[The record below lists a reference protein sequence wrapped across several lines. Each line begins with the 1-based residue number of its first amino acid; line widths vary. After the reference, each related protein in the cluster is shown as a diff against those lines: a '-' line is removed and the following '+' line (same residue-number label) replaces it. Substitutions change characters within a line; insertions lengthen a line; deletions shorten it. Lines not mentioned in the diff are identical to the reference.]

1 LNSSPNFDLSV
12 QTHARPWHEILDPR
26 GRARKQY
33 QPLLD
38 HLERYYSPA
47 DLKELEERLEATLR
61 ELGISFEGSSSNQL
75 NTWFSDL
82 LPQVFLPD
90 EWELLKKGFEQRI
103 RAFEL
108 FLQDV
113 YGQREILRQGAL
125 PIPIVLGSPHF
136 HRSAVGLRPPQGS
149 YLHLSGLAICRDPQG
164 HLTVKNHYFGHAS
177 GLSYMVQNRRLL
189 ARVIPDLFEH
199 HPVESVAQLPTEILM
214 GLRAMSNL
222 ADPAVVLLTPGVASA
237 VYSEHSFLARRLG
250 IPLVLG
256 EDLLVLDGS
265 IFLKT
270 VSGLERVDVVYSR
283 VADPWLDPLI
293 FNTDSRLGVPGL
305 VHCLRKGT
313 VTLVNAV
320 GSQLA
325 DDRSL
330 LHFASAIIRFYL
342 GEWPILPTLTTYW
355 LGDLDQREMV
365 LENLDS
371 FQIRY
376 LTGERFLSLHQ
387 SEKGALEIENE
398 VRKAPHLYVAQPIDD
413 TARTLCSVKGKLVER
428 LQDHIVYGM
437 RDGTGFNVFP
447 GALTRLS
454 SSAKGRTESEH
465 GGGGKDTWVISA
477 HPTAPAV
484 APSFRRPWILPT
496 RQVTSRV
503 AEGFYWL
510 GRYLERALHVSK
522 MIQYIE
528 TIEME
533 ELTPAERKLYRP
545 IWNQLLPPLET
556 SGRRGRRGINSVKE
570 RYYLMLDPD
579 QAGSVTTMIR
589 RGLANASSLRE
600 VISPEAWSVL
610 SLLRGQFQRRRFQ
623 QEPPEAESRRT
634 TRRISDAVLAY
645 VPQFF
650 ATAQQTMLADDG
662 WRFCELGMYVE
673 RAITTANAAFSVAS
687 SVRRA
692 HEARPALDI
701 ELSVFLRLLGCRDA
715 YRRIYQ
721 TRSEPAPVLE
731 FLWQNPAMPRSVMY
745 ALEHCTTLL
754 SASLPKNSA
763 QASVALNF
771 LQDLVRQIRRL
782 DWYSFFLESEESP
795 GRVLQADELVA
806 LTNRLFD
813 EIEQV
818 HYVIADNFL
827 THQSI
832 ISEPEP
838 TLFG

>member
-1 LNSSPNFDLSV
+1 V
-12 QTHARPWHEILDPR
+12 QTQARPWHEILDSR
-26 GRARKQY
+26 GRPRKQY
-33 QPLLD
+33 QPLLE
-38 HLERYYSPA
+38 HLARYYSSA

-61 ELGISFEGSSSNQL
+61 ELGISFEGSKSQGR

-82 LPQVFLPD
+82 LPHIFLPD
-90 EWELLKKGFEQRI
+90 EWDLLQKGFEQRI

-108 FLQDV
+108 FLQDI

-125 PIPIVLGSPHF
+125 PIPVVLGSPHF
-136 HRSAVGLRPPQGS
+136 HRSAVGMRPPQGS
-149 YLHLSGLAICRDPQG
+149 YLHLSGLAICRDPEG
-164 HLTVKNHYFGHAS
+164 RLTVKNHYFAHPS
-177 GLSYMVQNRRLL
+177 GLSYMIQNRRLL
-189 ARVIPDLFEH
+189 ARVIPNLFEH

-214 GLRAMSNL
+214 RLRSMSNL

-237 VYSEHSFLARRLG
+237 VYSEHSFLARRMG
-250 IPLVLG
+250 IPLVQG

-265 IFLKT
+265 LFLKT

-293 FNTDSRLGVPGL
+293 FKTESRLGVPGL

-313 VTLVNAV
+313 VTLVNAI

-365 LENLDS
+365 MENLDS
-371 FQIRY
+371 FQIRP
-376 LTGERFLSLHQ
+376 LTGERFLALDQ
-387 SEKGALEIENE
+387 AAKGAQEIENE
-398 VRKAPHLYVAQPIDD
+398 VRKAPHRYVAQPLDD
-413 TARTLCSVKGKLVER
+413 TARTLCSVKGKQVER
-428 LQDHIVYGM
+428 LQDHIIYGA
-437 RDGTGFNVFP
+437 RTSNAFDVFP

-454 SSAKGRTESEH
+454 SSIQGRTESEH
-465 GGGGKDTWVISA
+465 GGGGKDTWVLSP
-477 HPTAPAV
+477 HLTSPAV
-484 APSFRRPWILPT
+484 PPAFRRPWILPT

-533 ELTPAERKLYRP
+533 ELSLAERKLYRP
-545 IWNQLLPPLET
+545 IWNQLLPPVET
-556 SGRRGRRGINSVKE
+556 PGRRNRRGINSVNE

-589 RGLANASSLRE
+589 RGLANAGSLRE

-610 SLLRGQFQRRRFQ
+610 SLMRGQFQRRRFQ
-623 QEPPEAESRRT
+623 EAAPEAEARRT
-634 TRRISDAVLAY
+634 TRRISEAILSY
-645 VPQFF
+645 IPQFF

-692 HEARPALDI
+692 QEARPALDI

-731 FLWQNPAMPRSVMY
+731 FLWQNPAMPRSVMHS
-745 ALEHCTTLL
+745 LECCTALL
-754 SASLPKNSA
+754 SASLPKNSP

-771 LQDLVRQIRRL
+771 LQDLVRQVRRL
-782 DWYSFFLESEESP
+782 DWYSFFLESDESP

>member
-1 LNSSPNFDLSV
+1 
-12 QTHARPWHEILDPR
+12 
-26 GRARKQY
+26 
-33 QPLLD
+33 
-38 HLERYYSPA
+38 
-47 DLKELEERLEATLR
+47 
-61 ELGISFEGSSSNQL
+61 
-75 NTWFSDL
+75 
-82 LPQVFLPD
+82 
-90 EWELLKKGFEQRI
+90 
-103 RAFEL
+103 
-108 FLQDV
+108 
-113 YGQREILRQGAL
+113 
-125 PIPIVLGSPHF
+125 
-136 HRSAVGLRPPQGS
+136 
-149 YLHLSGLAICRDPQG
+149 
-164 HLTVKNHYFGHAS
+164 
-177 GLSYMVQNRRLL
+177 
-189 ARVIPDLFEH
+189 
-199 HPVESVAQLPTEILM
+199 
-214 GLRAMSNL
+214 
-222 ADPAVVLLTPGVASA
+222 
-237 VYSEHSFLARRLG
+237 
-250 IPLVLG
+250 
-256 EDLLVLDGS
+256 
-265 IFLKT
+265 
-270 VSGLERVDVVYSR
+270 
-283 VADPWLDPLI
+283 
-293 FNTDSRLGVPGL
+293 
-305 VHCLRKGT
+305 
-313 VTLVNAV
+313 VNAI

-330 LHFASAIIRFYL
+330 LHFASGIIRFYL

-365 LENLDS
+365 MENLDS
-371 FQIRY
+371 FQIRS
-376 LTGERFLSLHQ
+376 LTGERFLALHQ
-387 SEKGALEIENE
+387 AEKGAQEIENE
-398 VRKAPHLYVAQPIDD
+398 VRKAPHLYVAQPLDD
-413 TARTLCSVKGKLVER
+413 TARTLCSVKGKQVER
-428 LQDHIVYGM
+428 LQDHIIYGM
-437 RDGTGFNVFP
+437 RAGNAFNVFP

-454 SSAKGRTESEH
+454 SSIQGRTESEH
-465 GGGGKDTWVISA
+465 GGGGKDTWVLSP
-477 HPTAPAV
+477 HLTTPAV
-484 APSFRRPWILPT
+484 TPAFRRPWILPT

-533 ELTPAERKLYRP
+533 ELTLAERKLYRP

-556 SGRRGRRGINSVKE
+556 PGRRGRRGINSVNE
-570 RYYLMLDPD
+570 RYCLMLDRD
-579 QAGSVTTMIR
+579 QVGSVTTMIR

-623 QEPPEAESRRT
+623 EAAPEAEARRT
-634 TRRISDAVLAY
+634 TRRISDAVLSY
-645 VPQFF
+645 IPQFF

-673 RAITTANAAFSVAS
+673 RAITTANAAFGVAS

-692 HEARPALDI
+692 QEARPALDI

-731 FLWQNPAMPRSVMY
+731 FLWQNPAMPRSVTY
-745 ALEHCTTLL
+745 ALERCTMLL
-754 SASLPKNSA
+754 SASLPKNSP

-771 LQDLVRQIRRL
+771 LQDLVLQIRRL
-782 DWYSFFLESEESP
+782 DWYSFFLESDESP

-806 LTNRLFD
+806 LTDRLFD

>member
-1 LNSSPNFDLSV
+1 VRTSSFRGFDQRSYQRIHSFPECRAKRKLASLGSHCGRTGVSGRSTSGAPLPDGTYTTYGTYGAGSHKFHESHRSHPVTEPEHTCVPRCAHTPPDSCLLSSNSLNSLNSSPNFDLSV

-237 VYSEHSFLARRLG
+237 VYSEHSFLARRMG
-250 IPLVLG
+250 IPLVQG

-265 IFLKT
+265 LFLKT

-398 VRKAPHLYVAQPIDD
+398 VRKAPHLYVAQRSM
-413 TARTLCSVKGKLVER
+413 TLHERFARSKVNWLNDFRTTSF
-428 LQDHIVYGM
+428 
-437 RDGTGFNVFP
+437 TGCV
-447 GALTRLS
+447 
-454 SSAKGRTESEH
+454 
-465 GGGGKDTWVISA
+465 
-477 HPTAPAV
+477 TAPV
-484 APSFRRPWILPT
+484 SMSFRAR
-496 RQVTSRV
+496 SRV
-503 AEGFYWL
+503 YRHRPKGVPSRSTVAE
-510 GRYLERALHVSK
+510 EK
-522 MIQYIE
+522 
-528 TIEME
+528 
-533 ELTPAERKLYRP
+533 TP
-545 IWNQLLPPLET
+545 
-556 SGRRGRRGINSVKE
+556 G
-570 RYYLMLDPD
+570 
-579 QAGSVTTMIR
+579 
-589 RGLANASSLRE
+589 
-600 VISPEAWSVL
+600 
-610 SLLRGQFQRRRFQ
+610 
-623 QEPPEAESRRT
+623 
-634 TRRISDAVLAY
+634 
-645 VPQFF
+645 
-650 ATAQQTMLADDG
+650 
-662 WRFCELGMYVE
+662 
-673 RAITTANAAFSVAS
+673 
-687 SVRRA
+687 
-692 HEARPALDI
+692 
-701 ELSVFLRLLGCRDA
+701 
-715 YRRIYQ
+715 
-721 TRSEPAPVLE
+721 
-731 FLWQNPAMPRSVMY
+731 
-745 ALEHCTTLL
+745 
-754 SASLPKNSA
+754 
-763 QASVALNF
+763 
-771 LQDLVRQIRRL
+771 
-782 DWYSFFLESEESP
+782 
-795 GRVLQADELVA
+795 
-806 LTNRLFD
+806 
-813 EIEQV
+813 
-818 HYVIADNFL
+818 
-827 THQSI
+827 
-832 ISEPEP
+832 
-838 TLFG
+838 

>member
-1 LNSSPNFDLSV
+1 M
-12 QTHARPWHEILDPR
+12 QIQARPWHEILDTR
-26 GRARKQY
+26 GRPRRQY
-33 QPLLD
+33 QPLLE
-38 HLERYYSPA
+38 HLERYSSA

-61 ELGISFEGSSSNQL
+61 ELGISFEGSKSNRQ
-75 NTWFSDL
+75 NSWFSDL
-82 LPQVFLPD
+82 LPHVFLPD
-90 EWELLKKGFEQRI
+90 EWESVQQGFEQRV

-108 FLQDV
+108 FLQDI

-125 PIPIVLGSPHF
+125 PIPAVLGSPHF
-136 HRSAVGLRPPQGS
+136 HRSAVGLLPPRNF
-149 YLHLSGLAICRDPQG
+149 YLHLSGLALCRDAG
-164 HLTVKNHYFGHAS
+164 GRLTVKNHYFGHAS
-177 GLSYMVQNRRLL
+177 GLSYMIQNRRLL
-189 ARVIPDLFEH
+189 ARVVPELFAH
-199 HPVESVAQLPTEILM
+199 HPVESNAQLPTEILVN
-214 GLRAMSNL
+214 LRAMSSRP
-222 ADPAVVLLTPGVASA
+222 DPAVVLLTPGVGSA
-237 VYSEHSFLARRLG
+237 VYSEHSFLARRMG
-250 IPLVLG
+250 IPLVQG

-265 IFLKT
+265 LFLKT

-283 VADPWLDPLI
+283 VADPWLDPLV
-293 FNTDSRLGVPGL
+293 FSSDSKLGVPGL

-330 LHFASAIIRFYL
+330 LHFSSAIIRFYL
-342 GEWPILPTLTTYW
+342 REWPILPTLTTYW

-371 FQIRY
+371 FQIRP
-376 LTGERFLSLHQ
+376 LTGERFLSLATV
-387 SEKGALEIENE
+387 EKGLQEIENE
-398 VRKAPHLYVAQPIDD
+398 VRKAPHLYVAQPLAD
-413 TARTLCSVKGKLVER
+413 TARTLCFVKGKQVER

-437 RDGTGFNVFP
+437 RDGKAFNVFP

-454 SSAKGRTESEH
+454 SSMGGRTESEH
-465 GGGGKDTWVISA
+465 GGGGKDTWVLRPHMAAASV
-477 HPTAPAV
+477 TPA
-484 APSFRRPWILPT
+484 FRRPWMLPT

-510 GRYLERALHVSK
+510 GRYLERGLHVSK

-533 ELTPAERKLYRP
+533 ELSLAERKLYRP

-556 SGRRGRRGINSVKE
+556 PGRRGRRGINSVKE
-570 RYYLMLDPD
+570 RYCLMLDPD
-579 QAGSVTTMIR
+579 QIGSVTTMVR
-589 RGLANASSLRE
+589 RALANASSLRE

-610 SLLRGQFQRRRFQ
+610 SLLRSQFQRRRL
-623 QEPPEAESRRT
+623 QEAVPEAEARRA
-634 TRRISDAVLAY
+634 TRRVADAVLAY
-645 VPQFF
+645 IPQFF

-745 ALEHCTTLL
+745 ALEQCSMLL
-754 SASLPKNSA
+754 TASLPKTPHANA
-763 QASVALNF
+763 ALGF
-771 LQDLVRQIRRL
+771 LQDLVRQVRRL
-782 DWYSFFLESEESP
+782 DWYSFFLEVEESP
-795 GRVLQADELVA
+795 DRVLQADELVA
-806 LTNRLFD
+806 LTDGLFAQ
-813 EIEQV
+813 IEQL

-832 ISEPEP
+832 ISDPEP